1 MATKVRSG
9 GSEPSRAKH
18 PATPKEEAKEEIK
31 LETCAGCGTQA
42 EEHPIIGVVHKDD
55 EAAPLAV
62 IHSLDNPDWKG
73 IPVCDACWRNPAHRK
88 NQLKCHFFL
97 RGAGKIGVAA
107 AGSDTIR
114 T

>member
-1 MATKVRSG
+1 MATKVKSG
-9 GSEPSRAKH
+9 GSDVSKAKH
-18 PATPKEEAKEEIK
+18 PPTPQKEQTPTNM
-31 LETCAGCGTQA
+31 ETCAGCGAQA
-42 EEHPIIGVVHKDD
+42 EEFPIIGVVNKDD
-55 EAAPLAV
+55 ELAHLAV

-88 NQLKCHFFL
+88 TPLKCHFFL